1 MDNSNNHAVAGPSG
15 CQTPA
20 PSRKRAWV
28 PGSVT
33 NMYSAAKRR
42 RMSFADDVDRDFEAR
57 TPDYERA
64 GKVNQVSAH
73 RPWAGAPLRRPG
85 SRSLRTLDHVTTRS
99 VRCWD
104 RSPVH
109 GCEQGQRSELV
120 AEHAYIRQLPTRT

>member
-1 MDNSNNHAVAGPSG
+1 MDNNNNAVAGPSG

-42 RMSFADDVDRDFEAR
+42 RMSFADDVDRDFEAH

-64 GKVNQVSAH
+64 GKVNQVSIRGPRVA
-73 RPWAGAPLRRPG
+73 ALLRRPG
-85 SRSLRTLDHVTTRS
+85 SRSLRTLDHVAT
-99 VRCWD
+99 
-104 RSPVH
+104 
-109 GCEQGQRSELV
+109 
-120 AEHAYIRQLPTRT
+120 